1 MLHVVFLMCVFEY
14 RLNVVN
20 RVVLIVARS
29 SRGVQVKSVLLA
41 SALFNLFLTA
51 TTVLFEIAAPG
62 HGAVVLHAS
71 LRMNLQ
77 QRPRFTAE
85 LAPAC

>member
-1 MLHVVFLMCVFEY
+1 MCVFEY

-51 TTVLFEIAAPG
+51 TTVLLEIAAPG

-71 LRMNLQ
+71 LWNE
-77 QRPRFTAE
+77 FVTASTFYGRAGTRR
-85 LAPAC
+85 LI

>member
-20 RVVLIVARS
+20 RVLIVARS